1 MTTARYRGREYELL
15 NVTDGAE
22 YVLRTTCSH

>member
-22 YVLRTTCSH
+22 YIRPVGSS